1 MNNLELIYD
10 YKDIEKY
17 RLNFNELAN
26 TTFGIDFE
34 KWYQKGLWNDRYI
47 CYSYAHGNKIVANVS
62 ISKMDMILEG
72 KKKKSL
78 QIGTVMT
85 HPDYR
90 KRGLSAKLINI
101 ILDEHEKNH
110 DFIYLFANNSVLDF
124 YPKFGFKSLHETQYS
139 MDINTVKDKSA
150 KIRKLDMTNINDLS
164 KINKFASERTPISN
178 VFGVENGE
186 HILLWYCVNIFY
198 DNIYYLEDED
208 AIVIYEIENEQLHI
222 YDIISKKAVDFYNLL
237 KGIITEDTK
246 KVVFHFTP
254 DLLDIDAKYS
264 FSETDDAF
272 FVKPLSIDITTKFKY
287 PITAQA

>member
-1 MNNLELIYD
+1 MNNLELICD

-17 RLNFNELAN
+17 RLSFNELAN
-26 TTFGIDFE
+26 TTFDIDFE
-34 KWYQKGLWNDRYI
+34 KWYQKGFWNDRYI
-47 CYSYAHGNKIVANVS
+47 CYSYADGNKVVANVS
-62 ISKMDMILEG
+62 ISKMDIILEG

-90 KRGLSAKLINI
+90 KRGLSAKLIST
-101 ILDEHEKNH
+101 ILGEHEENH
-110 DFIYLFANNSVLDF
+110 DFIYLFANKSVLDF
-124 YPKFGFKSLHETQYS
+124 YPKFGFKSLQETQYS

-150 KIRKLDMTNINDLS
+150 KVRKLDMTNINDLS
-164 KINKFASERTPISN
+164 KITKFASERTPISN

-198 DNIYYLEDED
+198 NNIYYLEDDD
-208 AIVIYEIENEQLHI
+208 AIVIYEIENNELHL
-222 YDIISKKAVDFYNLL
+222 YDVISKKVVDLNS
-237 KGIITEDTK
+237 IITGIVTEETK

-254 DLLDIDAKYS
+254 DPKNIDAKYS

-272 FVKPLSIDITTKFKY
+272 FVKPLSIDINTKFKY